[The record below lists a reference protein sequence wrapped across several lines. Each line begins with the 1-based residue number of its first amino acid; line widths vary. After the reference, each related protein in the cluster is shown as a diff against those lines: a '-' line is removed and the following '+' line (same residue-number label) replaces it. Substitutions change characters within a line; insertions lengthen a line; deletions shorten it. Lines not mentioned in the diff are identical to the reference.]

1 MVHKILQLF
10 LFISFSALAQDFG
23 SEKLFS
29 KEIGKNIKAYRLKS
43 QQAHNEQDF
52 GRAKALFDSL
62 ISNVV
67 NNSYMDDFKVK
78 KLSGRTIRF
87 YDFKKPVFLITYASW
102 CTPGV
107 GEIPALNEIADKYH
121 KEIDFI
127 ILFWDSKSKV
137 RKATRDYS
145 KRFTIV
151 YVDEM
156 ENNQDHIVETMKHS
170 LGFPTTFFI
179 DENKK
184 IMDVRRGVLHP
195 YNEEFSVSYNL
206 NYNAFSNGIALL
218 KNIVLKKET
227 SSFSEKKP

>member
-1 MVHKILQLF
+1 
-10 LFISFSALAQDFG
+10 
-23 SEKLFS
+23 
-29 KEIGKNIKAYRLKS
+29 
-43 QQAHNEQDF
+43 
-52 GRAKALFDSL
+52 
-62 ISNVV
+62 
-67 NNSYMDDFKVK
+67 MDDFKVK